1 MSDEPARAPELGGS
15 MAEKY
20 GSKQPTPRSCE
31 IGAAFA
37 EGYGEMM
44 TGFADK
50 LRAQGR
56 GELRGQDFAAR
67 EIAKLQAE
75 LIRNEVQPVPGGV
88 LAGDAV
94 RRVQDEE
101 KQGGVSR

>member
-1 MSDEPARAPELGGS
+1 MV
-15 MAEKY
+15 EKY
-20 GSKQPTPRSCE
+20 ARPSARSRE
-31 IGAAFA
+31 LGAAFA

-56 GELRGQDFAAR
+56 GEMPDQNYAAR
-67 EIAKLQAE
+67 ELAKLQGE
-75 LIRNEVQPVPGGV
+75 LIRNELQPAPGGM

-94 RRVQDEE
+94 RKVQEEE
-101 KQGGVSR
+101 KQGGMSR